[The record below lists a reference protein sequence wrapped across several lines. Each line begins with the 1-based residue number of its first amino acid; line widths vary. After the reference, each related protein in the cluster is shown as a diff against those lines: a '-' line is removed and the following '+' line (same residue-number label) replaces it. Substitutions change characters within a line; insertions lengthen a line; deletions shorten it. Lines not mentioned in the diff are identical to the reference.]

1 MRQRNLWRRIP
12 GPQLMQLVTAVSA
25 CAIGYEGM
33 SQGVIGAVNVAPEF
47 VYRMGYGDEQGHVTN
62 PTKQG
67 GIVSIYYAGSL
78 LGAFWAGQ
86 FADRYGRKSPSP
98 SCDCTLTPLQVSRVF
113 GWHRFGACWESFYKQ
128 LPQI

>member
-1 MRQRNLWRRIP
+1 MPSRPKNLWRRIP
-12 GPQLMQLVTAVSA
+12 GPRLMQLITAVSA

-47 VYRMGYGDEQGHVTN
+47 VQRMGYGDEQGRVTN

-78 LGAFWAGQ
+78 VGAFWAGQ
-86 FADRYGRKSPSP
+86 FADRYGRTSSLSPPISL
-98 SCDCTLTPLQVSRVF
+98 SSKTHVSF
-113 GWHRFGACWESFYKQ
+113 
-128 LPQI
+128 

>member
-1 MRQRNLWRRIP
+1 MMDARPNKHLWQQMS
-12 GPQLMQLVTAVSA
+12 GPRLMQLITAVSA

-47 VYRMGYGDEQGHVTN
+47 VHRMGYGDEQGRVTD

-78 LGAFWAGQ
+78 VGAFWAGQ
-86 FADRYGRKSPSP
+86 FADRYGREFSKSHVWLGLYQF
-98 SCDCTLTPLQVSRVF
+98 T
-113 GWHRFGACWESFYKQ
+113 E
-128 LPQI
+128 